1 MLYFHSFSPL
11 SPYSVKQ
18 GAVHEMLTIEAFS
31 LYIMICALAPLV
43 GAFTLLFMFVFE
55 KRIDLIEKE
64 KNEIALENELQKALY
79 NQLNQEIQPH
89 FFFNTMNSI
98 LSLARLERKQE
109 LIHSIETFSKLLKH
123 KYKTNT
129 TFITIEDELSYVIS
143 YLDIQKI
150 RFRERLDYL
159 IIADPSVQK
168 AITLP
173 FLIQTLVENAF
184 KHSFDKKAGKAE
196 LKILITQEDSTLCIV
211 VNNSL
216 PNEEQNSASDNGI
229 GLSNISKRLNLLFP
243 DEEKSVGITHSTEY
257 TTVKIMFPLVYKK
270 DLKE

>member
-1 MLYFHSFSPL
+1 
-11 SPYSVKQ
+11 
-18 GAVHEMLTIEAFS
+18 MLTIEAFS
-31 LYIMICALAPLV
+31 LYIMICVLAPLI
-43 GAFTLLFMFVFE
+43 GAFTLLFLFVFE

-64 KNEIALENELQKALY
+64 KNEIALESELQKARY

-129 TFITIEDELSYVIS
+129 TFITIEEELSYVLS
-143 YLDIQKI
+143 YLEIQKI
-150 RFRERLDYL
+150 RFRDRLDYQ
-159 IIADPSVQK
+159 ITAEPDVQQ

-184 KHSFDKKAGKAE
+184 KHSFEKKAGKAE
-196 LKILITQEDSTLCIV
+196 LAIHIEAEGSALRITVT
-211 VNNSL
+211 NSL
-216 PNEEQNSASDNGI
+216 PNEGESDSADGGI
-229 GLSNISKRLNLLFP
+229 GLSNISKRLDLLFP
-243 DEEKSVGITHSTEY
+243 DEEKSVGISHSPHCTKVE
-257 TTVKIMFPLVYKK
+257 VVFPLVYKS

>member
-1 MLYFHSFSPL
+1 
-11 SPYSVKQ
+11 
-18 GAVHEMLTIEAFS
+18 MLTIEAFS
-31 LYIMICALAPLV
+31 LYIMICVLAPLI
-43 GAFTLLFMFVFE
+43 GAFTLLFLFVFE

-64 KNEIALENELQKALY
+64 KNEIALENELQKARY

-123 KYKTNT
+123 KYKTNS
-129 TFITIEDELSYVIS
+129 TFITIEDELSYVVS

-150 RFRERLDYL
+150 RFRDRLDYH
-159 IIADPSVQK
+159 IITEPPVQQ

-184 KHSFDKKAGKAE
+184 KHSFEKKAGKAK
-196 LKILITQEDSTLCIV
+196 LTITVAQEGQAIIITV
-211 VNNSL
+211 TNSL
-216 PNEEQNSASDNGI
+216 PNEGDSASPDTGI
-229 GLSNISKRLNLLFP
+229 GLSNISKRLDLLFP
-243 DEEKSVGITHSTEY
+243 NEDKSVDITHSADC
-257 TTVKIMFPLVYKK
+257 TTVKVTFPLVYKK

>member
-1 MLYFHSFSPL
+1 
-11 SPYSVKQ
+11 
-18 GAVHEMLTIEAFS
+18 MLTIEAFS
-31 LYIMICALAPLV
+31 LYIMICILAPLI
-43 GAFTLLFMFVFE
+43 GAFTLLFLFVFE
-55 KRIDLIEKE
+55 KRIDLIQKE
-64 KNEIALENELQKALY
+64 KNEIVLENELQKALY

-98 LSLARLERKQE
+98 LSLARLERKEE
-109 LIHSIETFSKLLKH
+109 LIYSIETFSKLLKH

-150 RFRERLDYL
+150 RFRERLDYQ
-159 IIADPSVQK
+159 IDVEPAVQK

-184 KHSFDKKAGKAE
+184 KHSFEKKAGKAE
-196 LKILITQEDSTLCIV
+196 LQIVISKHDSMLCILV
-211 VNNSL
+211 ANSL
-216 PNEEQNSASDNGI
+216 PNEKQQSSADAGT

-243 DEEKSVGITHSTEY
+243 DDEKSVGITHSDDW
-257 TTVKIMFPLVYKK
+257 TTVEVLFPLVYQI

>member
-1 MLYFHSFSPL
+1 
-11 SPYSVKQ
+11 
-18 GAVHEMLTIEAFS
+18 MLTIEAFS
-31 LYIMICALAPLV
+31 LYIMICVLAPLI
-43 GAFTLLFMFVFE
+43 GAFTLLFLFVFE

-64 KNEIALENELQKALY
+64 KNEIVLENELQKARY

-129 TFITIEDELSYVIS
+129 TFITIEEELSYVLS
-143 YLDIQKI
+143 YLEIQKI
-150 RFRERLDYL
+150 RFRDRLDYQ
-159 IIADPSVQK
+159 ITADPGIQQ

-184 KHSFDKKAGKAE
+184 KHSFEKKAGKAE
-196 LKILITQEDSTLCIV
+196 LAIQIEAEGAAILITVI
-211 VNNSL
+211 NSL
-216 PNEEQNSASDNGI
+216 PNEGESVSTEGGI
-229 GLSNISKRLNLLFP
+229 GLSNISKRLDLLFP
-243 DEEKSVGITHSTEY
+243 DEEKSVGISHSPQC
-257 TTVKIMFPLVYKK
+257 TTVQVVFPLVYKS

>member
-1 MLYFHSFSPL
+1 
-11 SPYSVKQ
+11 
-18 GAVHEMLTIEAFS
+18 MLTIEAFS
-31 LYIMICALAPLV
+31 LYIMICVLAPLI
-43 GAFTLLFMFVFE
+43 GAFTLLFLFVFE

-64 KNEIALENELQKALY
+64 KNEIALENELQKARY

-129 TFITIEDELSYVIS
+129 TFITIEDELSYVVS

-150 RFRERLDYL
+150 RFRDRLNYQ
-159 IIADPSVQK
+159 IIAEPPVQQ

-184 KHSFDKKAGKAE
+184 KHSFEKKAGKAE
-196 LKILITQEDSTLCIV
+196 LSITVAQERQAISITVI
-211 VNNSL
+211 NSL
-216 PNEEQNSASDNGI
+216 PNEGDSTSSDNGI
-229 GLSNISKRLNLLFP
+229 GLANISKRLDLLFP
-243 DEEKSVGITHSTEY
+243 DEEKSVGITHSSDC
-257 TTVKIMFPLVYKK
+257 TTVKVTFPLVYKK

>member
-1 MLYFHSFSPL
+1 
-11 SPYSVKQ
+11 
-18 GAVHEMLTIEAFS
+18 MLTIEAFS
-31 LYIMICALAPLV
+31 LYIMICVLAPLI
-43 GAFTLLFMFVFE
+43 GAFTLLFLFVFE

-64 KNEIALENELQKALY
+64 KNEIALENELQKARY

-129 TFITIEDELSYVIS
+129 TFITIEEELSYVLS
-143 YLDIQKI
+143 YLEIQKI
-150 RFRERLDYL
+150 RFRDRLDYQ
-159 IIADPSVQK
+159 ITADSGVQQ

-184 KHSFDKKAGKAE
+184 KHSFEKKAGKAE
-196 LKILITQEDSTLCIV
+196 LAIQIETEDAAIRITVT
-211 VNNSL
+211 NSL
-216 PNEEQNSASDNGI
+216 PNEGESVSTEGGI
-229 GLSNISKRLNLLFP
+229 GLSNISKRLDLLFP
-243 DEEKSVGITHSTEY
+243 DEEKSVGISHSPHC
-257 TTVKIMFPLVYKK
+257 TTVQVVFPLVYKS

>member
-1 MLYFHSFSPL
+1 
-11 SPYSVKQ
+11 
-18 GAVHEMLTIEAFS
+18 MLTIEAFS
-31 LYIMICALAPLV
+31 LYIMLCVLAPLV
-43 GAFTLLFMFVFE
+43 GAFTLLFLFVFE

-64 KNEIALENELQKALY
+64 KNEIALEIELQKARY

-98 LSLARLERKQE
+98 LSLARLERKEE

-129 TFITIEDELSYVIS
+129 TFITIEDELAYVVS

-150 RFRERLDYL
+150 RFRDRLDYH
-159 IIADPSVQK
+159 IIVDPSVEK

-173 FLIQTLVENAF
+173 FLVQTLVENAF
-184 KHSFDKKAGKAE
+184 KHSFEKKAGKAD
-196 LKILITQEDSTLCIV
+196 LKVFISQVDSTLCILV
-211 VNNSL
+211 MNSL
-216 PNEEQNSASDNGI
+216 PNEDQQPPSDNGI
-229 GLSNISKRLNLLFP
+229 GLSNISSRLDLLFP
-243 DEEKSVGITHSTEY
+243 DEEKSVGITHSPDY
-257 TTVKIMFPLVYKK
+257 TTVKVVFPLVYKN

>member
-1 MLYFHSFSPL
+1 
-11 SPYSVKQ
+11 
-18 GAVHEMLTIEAFS
+18 MLTIEAFS
-31 LYIMICALAPLV
+31 LYIMICVLAPLI
-43 GAFTLLFMFVFE
+43 GAFTLLFLFVFE

-64 KNEIALENELQKALY
+64 KNEIALENELQKARY

-109 LIHSIETFSKLLKH
+109 LIHSIETFSKLLKQ

-129 TFITIEDELSYVIS
+129 TFITIEDELSYVVS
-143 YLDIQKI
+143 YLEIQKI
-150 RFRERLDYL
+150 RFRDRLDYQ
-159 IIADPSVQK
+159 IVVEPSVQQ

-184 KHSFDKKAGKAE
+184 KHSFEKRAGKADLSIHIE
-196 LKILITQEDSTLCIV
+196 AHSANLHILVT
-211 VNNSL
+211 NSL
-216 PNEEQNSASDNGI
+216 PNEGDSASADGGI

-243 DEEKSVGITHSTEY
+243 DEEKSVSITHSLHCTK
-257 TTVKIMFPLVYKK
+257 VQVVFPLVYKS

>member
-1 MLYFHSFSPL
+1 M
-11 SPYSVKQ
+11 
-18 GAVHEMLTIEAFS
+18 MTIEAFS
-31 LYIMICALAPLV
+31 LYIMICVLAPLV
-43 GAFTLLFMFVFE
+43 GAFTLLFLFVFE

-64 KNEIALENELQKALY
+64 KNEIALESELQKALY

-98 LSLARLERKQE
+98 LSLARLDRKQE
-109 LIHSIETFSKLLKH
+109 LIHSIETFSRLLKH

-129 TFITIEDELSYVIS
+129 TFITIDEELSYVIS

-150 RFRERLDYL
+150 RFRERLNYQ
-159 IIADPSVQK
+159 IIADSSVRQ

-184 KHSFDKKAGKAE
+184 KHSFEKKAGKAE
-196 LKILITQEDSTLCIV
+196 LKITVSREDSTICIV
-211 VNNSL
+211 VSNSL
-216 PNEEQNSASDNGI
+216 PNEGVQISSDKGI
-229 GLSNISKRLNLLFP
+229 GLSNISKRLELLFP
-243 DEEKSVGITHSTEY
+243 DEEKSVGIIHSVDD
-257 TTVKIMFPLVYKK
+257 TTVKVMFPLVYKK

>member
-1 MLYFHSFSPL
+1 M
-11 SPYSVKQ
+11 
-18 GAVHEMLTIEAFS
+18 MTIEAFS
-31 LYIMICALAPLV
+31 LYIMICVLAPLV
-43 GAFTLLFMFVFE
+43 GAFTLLFLFVFE

-98 LSLARLERKQE
+98 LSLARLDRKQE
-109 LIHSIETFSKLLKH
+109 LIHSIETFSRLLKH

-129 TFITIEDELSYVIS
+129 TFITIDEELSYVIS

-150 RFRERLDYL
+150 RFQERLNYQ
-159 IIADPSVQK
+159 IIADPSIRQ

-184 KHSFDKKAGKAE
+184 KHSFEKKAGKAE
-196 LKILITQEDSTLCIV
+196 LKIIVSQEGSTLCIV
-211 VNNSL
+211 VINSL
-216 PNEEQNSASDNGI
+216 PNEGVQISSDNGI
-229 GLSNISKRLNLLFP
+229 GLSNISKRLDLLFP

-257 TTVKIMFPLVYKK
+257 TTVKVMFPIVYKK

>member
-1 MLYFHSFSPL
+1 ML
-11 SPYSVKQ
+11 K
-18 GAVHEMLTIEAFS
+18 IEAFS
-31 LYIMICALAPLV
+31 FYIMLCVLAPLV
-43 GAFTLLFMFVFE
+43 GAFTLLFLFVFE

-64 KNEIALENELQKALY
+64 KNEIALENELQKARY

-109 LIHSIETFSKLLKH
+109 LIHSIETFSKLLKQ
-123 KYKTNT
+123 KYKTNN

-150 RFRERLDYL
+150 RFRERLDYQ
-159 IIADPSVQK
+159 IIAAPSIQK

-184 KHSFDKKAGKAE
+184 KHSFEKKAGKAE
-196 LKILITQEDSTLCIV
+196 LKILITQEDTTLCIV
-211 VNNSL
+211 VTNSL
-216 PNEEQNSASDNGI
+216 PNEDQQGSSDNGI
-229 GLSNISKRLNLLFP
+229 GLSNITNRLNLLFP
-243 DEEKSVGITHSTEY
+243 DEEKSLRITHSTEH
-257 TTVKIMFPLVYKK
+257 TTVKVMFPLVYTTY
-270 DLKE
+270 LKE